1 VGIRHLQHYAR
12 RVARE
17 DPTLTLPLQ
26 RGGNLRRGAILNAQ
40 PSSSNP
46 KSEIRNPKLPRRLQY
61 LALLF
66 PLLLTARVAAQ
77 TGVPPRQPSQ
87 SPGGT
92 VVRPDSAFVPG
103 RIGDAPQQSR
113 RDSLFGRPRFRGDV
127 RIDSLELVYL
137 LDSLD
142 NTPQARM
149 RRNLA
154 MSPSD
159 WMPTRGERAAR
170 EADLRR
176 AMDLDY
182 LFPNSYIPLFGIST
196 GAVFRALGLVEDVTP
211 RITYTLMRTEPVTVK
226 IYTMEAELVTTI
238 VDAPQRP
245 GAYDFEW
252 DLKDADG
259 VRVPYGNYI
268 AEVIVGG
275 RMVLRKRIEAP

>member
-1 VGIRHLQHYAR
+1 MFG
-12 RVARE
+12 
-17 DPTLTLPLQ
+17 
-26 RGGNLRRGAILNAQ
+26 
-40 PSSSNP
+40 
-46 KSEIRNPKLPRRLQY
+46 
-61 LALLF
+61 
-66 PLLLTARVAAQ
+66 LLLLLAAGEVAAQ
-77 TGVPPRQPSQ
+77 TGGSPQQPPRDPS
-87 SPGGT
+87 GGT
-92 VVRPDSAFVPG
+92 TRRPDSVYVPG
-103 RIGDAPQQSR
+103 TLGSGGEAARGSR
-113 RDSLFGRPRFRGDV
+113 RDSLFGRPRLRGDV
-127 RIDSLELVYL
+127 RLDSLDLVYL

-142 NTPQARM
+142 NTPAERM

-159 WMPTRGERAAR
+159 WRPTPGERAAR

-176 AMDLDY
+176 AMDMDFV
-182 LFPNSYIPLFGIST
+182 FPNSYVQLFGIST

-211 RITYTLMRTEPVTVK
+211 RITYTLMRTELVTVK
-226 IYTMEAELVTTI
+226 IYTMEAVLVATL

-252 DLKDADG
+252 DFLDAQG